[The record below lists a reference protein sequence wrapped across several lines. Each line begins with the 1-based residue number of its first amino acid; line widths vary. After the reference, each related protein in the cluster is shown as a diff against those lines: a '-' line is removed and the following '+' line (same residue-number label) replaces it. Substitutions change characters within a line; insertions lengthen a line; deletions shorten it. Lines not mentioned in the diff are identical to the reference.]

1 MNKDKITITYI
12 LITITI
18 LIAASVYIYSIDIG
32 RNNAQISQGAE
43 RVYGSSKD
51 YSKKIY
57 SMVSVYSDEIGEYFS
72 EENATEKRAKALVT
86 KPSVV
91 VERKKRVITIRQ
103 KKPNSKP
110 VIISKQLNDN
120 VHTGE
125 GNTSKTKKF
134 TITSSA
140 QQTKENK

>member
-72 EENATEKRAKALVT
+72 EENATELKAKAFVT
-86 KPSVV
+86 KPSKVV
-91 VERKKRVITIRQ
+91 QRKKRVITI
-103 KKPNSKP
+103 KKKVPNSKP
-110 VIISKQLNDN
+110 IIVSKHLDEGI
-120 VHTGE
+120 HTGE
-125 GNTSKTKKF
+125 NNASITKRL

-140 QQTKENK
+140 QQTKETK